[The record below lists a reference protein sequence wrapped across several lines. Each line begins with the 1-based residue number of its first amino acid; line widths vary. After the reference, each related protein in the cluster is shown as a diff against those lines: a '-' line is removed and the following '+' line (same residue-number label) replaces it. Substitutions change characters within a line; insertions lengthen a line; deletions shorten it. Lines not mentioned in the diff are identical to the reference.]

1 MPGKTYIILTTQ
13 FEALHSWPDC
23 DIEDMK
29 FLKNTHRHVF
39 HVVMKWQ
46 VHHDDRDKEFISYKR
61 SVTKWIRENWEGKDL
76 GSKSCE
82 MLAKNLAYST
92 NADYVKV
99 MEDNENGAE
108 WIRSNP

>member
-39 HVVMKWQ
+39 T
-46 VHHDDRDKEFISYKR
+46 FS
-61 SVTKWIRENWEGKDL
+61 
-76 GSKSCE
+76 
-82 MLAKNLAYST
+82 ML
-92 NADYVKV
+92 
-99 MEDNENGAE
+99 
-108 WIRSNP
+108 